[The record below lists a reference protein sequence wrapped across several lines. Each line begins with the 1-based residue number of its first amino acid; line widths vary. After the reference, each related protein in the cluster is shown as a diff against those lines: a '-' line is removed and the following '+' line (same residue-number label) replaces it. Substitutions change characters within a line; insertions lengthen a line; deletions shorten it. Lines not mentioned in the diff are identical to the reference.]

1 MRWSAAGGRRSI
13 PRLGAEE
20 KVEWSTQPTNGI
32 ALLLTKNP
40 PTNGVVFL
48 LAGGPQ
54 RAVKP
59 AQTPQK
65 KIKSA
70 CGCCLP
76 PCHAIT
82 SRASQGI
89 HGLPSEEAYSS
100 SFGKA
105 SNPINDRKGQ
115 TCSSSSS
122 SRRLRCFVAETG
134 CEKNCPLLPRFLQKK
149 KKKNRYVRTRCSFPP
164 HDHHHITH
172 SSRVSDKN
180 NVGRRQATSNR
191 HYINLNLNFSLGTI
205 VVCR

>member
-1 MRWSAAGGRRSI
+1 MTFERDEGDNQTHPRKSRAGPYQLPEEGRRESVCRCGCGVRWSAAGGRRSI

-149 KKKNRYVRTRCSFPP
+149 KKKQICSHKVFL
-164 HDHHHITH
+164 
-172 SSRVSDKN
+172 SS
-180 NVGRRQATSNR
+180 T
-191 HYINLNLNFSLGTI
+191 
-205 VVCR
+205 